1 MSEFVKMAVGKD
13 GERDDDMDMDED
25 DESPPDIP
33 IFNVRSQALEKILE
47 FCEHYKK
54 DPMAKI
60 AKPIWEKEMEKVVKR
75 LADVDHP
82 WNCPHGRPTM
92 RHVGGIRQTLL
103 EDERDRAD
111 YVTSPTVAVTPLTQ
125 DAVDADDENRL

>member
-60 AKPIWEKEMEKVVKR
+60 AKPIWEKEMEKKR
-75 LADVDHP
+75 
-82 WNCPHGRPTM
+82 NGM
-92 RHVGGIRQTLL
+92 KQTKF
-103 EDERDRAD
+103 
-111 YVTSPTVAVTPLTQ
+111 
-125 DAVDADDENRL
+125 EN